1 MEVYSINSVLSASV
15 PFNLLQETSGNKGP
29 NMLLLWKAFSKQIIF
44 VFVHLES
51 CAFHGLL
58 CSSNQ
63 RSFQMFWEILSVSSF
78 ALVPEFEKT
87 WSPLGGCWPVTGRKT
102 KSWVVATR
110 RHVSYRDY
118 SMWYTLLDD
127 FGGLFVYSVQTL
139 RHSFGALR
147 QDICLQDTFIYMP

>member
-1 MEVYSINSVLSASV
+1 M
-15 PFNLLQETSGNKGP
+15 
-29 NMLLLWKAFSKQIIF
+29 
-44 VFVHLES
+44 
-51 CAFHGLL
+51 
-58 CSSNQ
+58 
-63 RSFQMFWEILSVSSF
+63 
-78 ALVPEFEKT
+78 
-87 WSPLGGCWPVTGRKT
+87 TGRKT